1 MSGTFLTPFPSP
13 PAIQGNLARW
23 SNREIRTIVKFLN
36 PNLGLWR
43 VPPFIF
49 RPDFV
54 QVKNNF
60 NGTLYELKPL
70 SLGNLVVNGL
80 TGLIDGE
87 MQLLGYRLLLKIVA
101 SDQTWSNGT
110 SWLPGITTWPGF
122 QEVPKDHVLIT
133 FDEYNELP
141 GMIFYNIMG
150 ITDSIE
156 DLMLSVAAGLAAAEI
171 FIPETVALGGQA
183 ITQLAY
189 SAGQLAGD
197 VGSFVLGELE
207 AEGGLAVAQGF

>member
-1 MSGTFLTPFPSP
+1 MTKCSASTRSYCGVRRASHSCSGDLGSF
-13 PAIQGNLARW
+13 R
-23 SNREIRTIVKFLN
+23 RTT
-36 PNLGLWR
+36 R
-43 VPPFIF
+43 
-49 RPDFV
+49 
-54 QVKNNF
+54 
-60 NGTLYELKPL
+60 THY
-70 SLGNLVVNGL
+70 
-80 TGLIDGE
+80 
-87 MQLLGYRLLLKIVA
+87 LGYRLLLKIVA

-122 QEVPKDHVLIT
+122 EDVPADHVLIT
-133 FDEYNELP
+133 FDDYEDLP

-156 DLMLSVAAGLAAAEI
+156 DVMLAVAAGLAAAEI

-197 VGSFVLGELE
+197 VGTFVLGELE